1 MMRVV
6 AIVLV
11 MVLLCSCFTCLAE
24 NYSDSVP
31 EKPVPKGMLAYWD
44 EMDALIASA
53 PTTVE
58 EVNAVLAP
66 FGLDCSNLSE
76 MTEGVLTQ
84 SDIEHGRVD
93 AEYWA
98 HKKEQ
103 FALKIETYAYEL
115 LAYERNYGNLA
126 SSSNSESY
134 VSAVSETSDAI
145 EEYRMAAKRS
155 AYISSLDPEEDIIY
169 LISSGEKWVVGE
181 DMVSGVYLLLYTGQG
196 WASVSVKSGVLT
208 ETEYEF
214 ANYSWSVAEKTRYDE
229 FAFPLVEG
237 CTLSCETSKQDDFDC
252 VWLIRLSDVD

>member
-115 LAYERNYGNLA
+115 LAYERKCRRI
-126 SSSNSESY
+126 SEENRFE
-134 VSAVSETSDAI
+134 V
-145 EEYRMAAKRS
+145 
-155 AYISSLDPEEDIIY
+155 PPGIY
-169 LISSGEKWVVGE
+169 TVGE
-181 DMVSGVYLLLYTGQG
+181 DFPAGVYTIKNADGSSLFNI
-196 WASVSVKSGVLT
+196 SVH
-208 ETEYEF
+208 
-214 ANYSWSVAEKTRYDE
+214 
-229 FAFPLVEG
+229 
-237 CTLSCETSKQDDFDC
+237 
-252 VWLIRLSDVD
+252 DVDQRSVFSDGFYADEGEYLGKIELLDGYTVKIDQGAALFAPYNGLETVRTFG